1 MIHPVSLSLFCAAA
15 CLAPALALAQPAAG
29 TVFVEGGA
37 YADIRRAPSTSATLF
52 GGDDGS
58 GTVAGGTLGI
68 GVHLTPRIS
77 VRGEWSMTGTLSIDR
92 DASILP
98 YTAEDLVLSGLPLS
112 LLAPQ
117 QITEERDVKA
127 GFALLGYHFAAGR
140 TSIELLGGVGL
151 VNERVGTIA
160 ELQLPFLSGLP
171 GLPGLPSLP
180 VGPDYRTE
188 YSQSAHHAVAVLGA
202 GAAVSLAGH
211 AALVPQVRVYVLN
224 GALQVRP
231 GLNLRWT
238 F

>member
-1 MIHPVSLSLFCAAA
+1 MKHPFSVSLLCAVA
-15 CLAPALALAQPAAG
+15 CLAPAAAAAQPAAA

-37 YADIRRAPSTSATLF
+37 YADIRRAPSSSVTLL
-52 GGDDGS
+52 GDDDGS
-58 GTVAGGTLGI
+58 GTVAGGTLGV
-68 GVHLTPRIS
+68 GVFLTPRIS
-77 VRGEWSMTGTLSIDR
+77 VRAEWSMSGTLSIDR
-92 DASILP
+92 DVSILP

-117 QITEERDVKA
+117 DITEERDVKA
-127 GFALLGYHFAAGR
+127 GFALLGYHFNAGR

-151 VNERVGTIA
+151 VNEVVGTVT
-160 ELQLPFLSGLP
+160 ELSLPLVP
-171 GLPGLPSLP
+171 GLP
-180 VGPDYRTE
+180 DYRAE

-202 GAAVSLAGH
+202 AAAVPLAGR
-211 AALVPQVRVYVLN
+211 AALVPQVRVYALN